1 MAKISNIFK
10 EEPKKAELHP
20 RRVTRWIHYT
30 KLTDNPAQYRY
41 GKTAEEKEALK
52 ESIRQKEEALADLI
66 EADGEVLQDLLVRKT
81 NTDEYEIIAGHH
93 RKNACR
99 ILVEERGLEQYA
111 MLPCIVKEF
120 SDIRAQFSCYS
131 SNGYAKKTEY
141 EIMCELEGMSHLLR
155 TYPEE
160 FPNLPSGRLADKLAA
175 QLQMSKSTIG
185 EYRTIA
191 NNLGEKGMQ
200 AFQSGNLKK
209 SAAVEMA
216 TLPEEEQEELLE
228 KGITNHKEIKQYKK
242 TREEVKEVPN
252 FETAPCIRFDTEEE
266 CNNFLDNYRSWQV
279 WDRNKLT
286 GETCYRCE
294 IGKGTAIILREY
306 KWTSFQKESY
316 ACDYFLWQPE
326 MHFFRDA
333 SCMREDLIKQ
343 LLKEQS

>member
-1 MAKISNIFK
+1 
-10 EEPKKAELHP
+10 
-20 RRVTRWIHYT
+20 
-30 KLTDNPAQYRY
+30 
-41 GKTAEEKEALK
+41 
-52 ESIRQKEEALADLI
+52 
-66 EADGEVLQDLLVRKT
+66 
-81 NTDEYEIIAGHH
+81 
-93 RKNACR
+93 
-99 ILVEERGLEQYA
+99 

-228 KGITNHKEIKQYKK
+228 RGITNHKEIKQYKK